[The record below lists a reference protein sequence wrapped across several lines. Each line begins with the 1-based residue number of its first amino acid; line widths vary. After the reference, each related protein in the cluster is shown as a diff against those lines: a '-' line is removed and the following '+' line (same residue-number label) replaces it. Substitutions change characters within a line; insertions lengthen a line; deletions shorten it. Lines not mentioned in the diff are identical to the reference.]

1 MLALTGAPLGGS
13 LSRLPCRL
21 PGAVRPSPVAV
32 AIADRPYCARTAQ
45 CSAYTPTVMHPLQ
58 TRHALNNVP
67 VVVGIVVVLVIA
79 VLAIPVKQRCGAPG
93 YSCATALDAQGY
105 VHYYYE
111 VEPLGVYL
119 AEISTG
125 SNIRFFY
132 KSGEELVKV
141 R

>member
-1 MLALTGAPLGGS
+1 
-13 LSRLPCRL
+13 
-21 PGAVRPSPVAV
+21 
-32 AIADRPYCARTAQ
+32 
-45 CSAYTPTVMHPLQ
+45 MHPLQ

-125 SNIRFFY
+125 SNIHFFY

>member
-1 MLALTGAPLGGS
+1 
-13 LSRLPCRL
+13 
-21 PGAVRPSPVAV
+21 
-32 AIADRPYCARTAQ
+32 
-45 CSAYTPTVMHPLQ
+45 MHPAQ
-58 TRHALNNVP
+58 ATHASNKIP
-67 VVVGIVVVLVIA
+67 VVVGIVVMLLIG

-119 AEISTG
+119 AEIITV
-125 SNIRFFY
+125 SNIRLY
-132 KSGEELVKV
+132 YTSGEELVKV